1 MFWFFYILSAVF
13 LSAGL
18 VKERKRIYSIYVCLV
33 FLLTPAQIEIGTS
46 NYAPSLF
53 TFFFNLVFLEEYSL
67 RVLRP
72 LFLTLPISLFFYLF
86 LRIKKYSSN
95 SGDFLDQ

>member
-1 MFWFFYILSAVF
+1 VISKGFNRGFIV
-13 LSAGL
+13 
-18 VKERKRIYSIYVCLV
+18 IYVCLV
-33 FLLTPAQIEIGTS
+33 ILLTPAQIEIGTS

-72 LFLTLPISLFFYLF
+72 LFLTLPISLFILWLF
-86 LRIKKYSSN
+86 LRIKKI
-95 SGDFLDQ
+95 FF